1 MILVHKG
8 LCGHFES
15 HPRIQAREFEC
26 EAVFNREPDIL
37 GRDLR
42 PKCKGYRMQRK
53 RTGTRGPK
61 LGGSMIDKRLP
72 GLGIGSR
79 DRENRVSSETFKR
92 EKWLALFIF
101 ILHGE

>member
-1 MILVHKG
+1 
-8 LCGHFES
+8 
-15 HPRIQAREFEC
+15 
-26 EAVFNREPDIL
+26 
-37 GRDLR
+37 
-42 PKCKGYRMQRK
+42 MQRK